1 MKYWVKMPIWKSGKV
16 LWADEGEQG
25 VLTAHTTGCKAGRWG
40 CPRAGR
46 FHRCRSFIS
55 GPWSSAGDE
64 LVLGAPGCTTAT
76 PACLLDGPRE
86 QE

>member
-1 MKYWVKMPIWKSGKV
+1 MKYWVKMPIWKNGKV
-16 LWADEGEQG
+16 LCADEGEQG
-25 VLTAHTTGCKAGRWG
+25 VLTAHTTGSKAGRWG